1 MTQSPD
7 CYTDLEQTTGTVLHG
22 EIMSR
27 HLIPWAIA
35 AFSTIGFAQE
45 SPVYVF
51 VGANVIAFNA
61 EEILPAQTVLV
72 AEGRVSEIGPENSAA
87 VPAGAIVID
96 ASDRY
101 LMPGLTEMHGHVPS
115 PTDRQFL
122 EDVLF
127 LYVANGVTTVR
138 GMQGREGH
146 IELRGQIARHEV
158 LGPRFIT
165 SGPALSGNSVNG
177 PDEARQLVLD
187 QAAAGYDFIKV
198 LRGLTREEFDA
209 AVQAAAEAGTHLA
222 GHVPEEV
229 GVARALEAGQATI
242 DHIDGYPQYMVSPE
256 FDPSSTDAGFYGVN
270 LLEMIDDEQI
280 SQVAR
285 ETRDAGVWI
294 VPTNTM
300 IANVALASPTAEELS
315 ARPQMA
321 YLPSDLV
328 QGWVQSKQGRV
339 GTINRVPD
347 DGRRLVELRNRIVRI
362 MHEEGVGLLLGSDAP
377 QFFNVPGFSLHNELA
392 YMVDAGLSPYEALY
406 MGTVAPAEFFDA
418 EDVFGRIAVGLAADL
433 VLLADN
439 PLVEVGAASRPLGV
453 MVRGEWL
460 DRARIDAG
468 LAAIAARHR

>member
-1 MTQSPD
+1 MI
-7 CYTDLEQTTGTVLHG
+7 L
-22 EIMSR
+22 
-27 HLIPWAIA
+27 WAFA
-35 AFSTIGFAQE
+35 AFSAIASAQE
-45 SPVYVF
+45 SPVYAF
-51 VGANVIAFNA
+51 LNANVITLND
-61 EEILPAQTVLV
+61 EEILPGQTVIVVDGRIDSIMSV
-72 AEGRVSEIGPENSAA
+72 ASVT
-87 VPAGAIVID
+87 VPPDSITID
-96 ASDRY
+96 ASDSY
-101 LMPGLTEMHGHVPS
+101 LIPGLTEMHGHVPS
-115 PTDRQFL
+115 ATDQQYL

-146 IELRGQIARHEV
+146 IELRGQLARHEV

-165 SGPALSGNSVNG
+165 SGPALSGNVVDG

-198 LRGLTREEFDA
+198 LRGLTRVEFDA
-209 AVQAAAEAGTHLA
+209 AVQAAAEAGTYLA

-242 DHIDGYPQYMVSPE
+242 DHLDGYPQYMVSPE

-280 SQVAR
+280 AQVAR

-300 IANVALASPTAEELS
+300 IANVALASPSAEELA

-321 YLPSDLV
+321 YLPPDLV

-339 GTINRVPD
+339 GTINREPG
-347 DGRRLVELRNRIVRI
+347 DGRRLVELRHRMVRI

-392 YMVDAGLSPYEALY
+392 YMVDAGLSPYEALR
-406 MGTVAPAEFFDA
+406 MGTVAPADFFDA
-418 EDVFGRIAVGLAADL
+418 GDEFGRIAIGLAADL

-439 PLVEVGAASRPLGV
+439 PLEDVGAASRPLGV

-460 DRARIDAG
+460 DRDALDAG
-468 LAAIAARHR
+468 LAAIADRHR